1 MNTPSPSSCPQCGNP
16 IPDGSPQGLCPRCLM
31 LGVAEPTQVLP
42 TMAHLPTR
50 EEIAQAF
57 PALEVGEMIGHG
69 GMGAVFK
76 VRQPKLERDVA
87 LKVLPRS
94 LAADPA
100 FAERFHREAR
110 ALAKLNHPNIVTV
123 HDFGQQGGWYF
134 LLMEYVDGVN
144 LRQAMRTK
152 RFTPEQALEI
162 VPRVCEALQYAH
174 SEGVLHRDIKPE
186 NLLLDSRGRVKIA
199 DFGIAKLGQT
209 GGEELSLTLSGARLG
224 TMAYMAPEQI
234 EHPGE
239 VDHRADIYSLGVVF
253 YEMLTGELPIGRFA
267 APSEKSAVNAL
278 VDQVV
283 FRTLEKERE
292 RRFQSA
298 GEMQTQVET
307 LAGQTA
313 PDHTPPLP
321 PVPSTPARPAG
332 RFSGPGMAIA
342 LLIFGALASAGSM
355 FTVRS
360 VQMSEHRRIDSS
372 MTEMPQNNPNFAPP
386 RPSTVEAVRQTPGL
400 PWIAV
405 CIVMGVLPLIGTI
418 LGWKNVLRLRHAY
431 PPRSG
436 IVAASIA
443 ALLPLFIPLWMII
456 AINVENETLAWMDAI
471 AITAILLIWF
481 CCWMNP
487 HPRPWSAKAVLAI
500 TLIFVPLLFIAH
512 GWGDYNRR
520 LEGRWAQEMN
530 NSQQRINEAQHRV
543 EIGDSAKKAEWY
555 DLQARMERLQ
565 LSGQPTFRLS
575 MTSEDRALLA
585 LSLLFAVLGTVLGWM
600 ARADML
606 KEPGT
611 QRGLGMAKF
620 AAYFWPVGIVPL
632 GLLLLA

>member
-1 MNTPSPSSCPQCGNP
+1 MNTPSPSSCPQCGNA

-134 LLMEYVDGVN
+134 LLMEFVDGVN

-162 VPRVCEALQYAH
+162 VPKVCEALQYAH
-174 SEGVLHRDIKPE
+174 GEGVLHRDIKPE
-186 NLLLDSRGRVKIA
+186 NLLLDSKGRVKIA
-199 DFGIAKLGQT
+199 DFGIAKLGRT
-209 GGEELSLTLSGARLG
+209 DGEELSLTLSGARLG

-267 APSEKSAVNAL
+267 APSEKSAVNVL

-292 RRFQSA
+292 RRFQTA
-298 GEMQTQVET
+298 AEMQTQVET
-307 LAGQTA
+307 LSGHAAPTA
-313 PDHTPPLP
+313 PAPTVAA
-321 PVPSTPARPAG
+321 VPAAPARPPG

-342 LLIFGALASAGSM
+342 MLIFSIIAGALTMVGIRGQREAPIQRSHPQTAEMLNQDPNHVLSHTSATHLPSSAQTVSWAVLALGMGS
-355 FTVRS
+355 FV
-360 VQMSEHRRIDSS
+360 
-372 MTEMPQNNPNFAPP
+372 
-386 RPSTVEAVRQTPGL
+386 
-400 PWIAV
+400 
-405 CIVMGVLPLIGTI
+405 LIGTI
-418 LGWKNVLRLRHAY
+418 LGWKNVLRLRNAD

-436 IVAASIA
+436 VVAASIA
-443 ALLPLFIPLWMII
+443 ALLPLFIPLWMVI
-456 AINVENETLAWMDAI
+456 AVNVENETLAWMDAI

-530 NSQQRINEAQHRV
+530 DLQQRINEAQRRFEAGV
-543 EIGDSAKKAEWY
+543 SAEAGIFE
-555 DLQARMERLQ
+555 LQARME
-565 LSGQPTFRLS
+565 GC
-575 MTSEDRALLA
+575 MLLGSRPSA
-585 LSLLFAVLGTVLGWM
+585 F
-600 ARADML
+600 
-606 KEPGT
+606 P
-611 QRGLGMAKF
+611 
-620 AAYFWPVGIVPL
+620 
-632 GLLLLA
+632 

>member
-1 MNTPSPSSCPQCGNP
+1 MNTPSHSSCPQCGNP

-42 TMAHLPTR
+42 NMAHLPTR
-50 EEIAQAF
+50 EEIAEAF

-162 VPRVCEALQYAH
+162 IPKVCEALQYAH

-186 NLLLDSRGRVKIA
+186 NLLLDSKGRVKIA
-199 DFGIAKLGQT
+199 DFGIAKLGQI
-209 GGEELSLTLSGARLG
+209 GDEELSLTLSGARLG

-298 GEMQTQVET
+298 GEMRTQVET
-307 LAGQTA
+307 LTGHAA
-313 PDHTPPLP
+313 PPAPTPPVAG
-321 PVPSTPARPAG
+321 VPAAPARPAG

-342 LLIFGALASAGSM
+342 LLILGVIASASTMVGLRWQREVAFHPTDSQTAEMHNQDPNLAGSRAVAVSPNQ
-355 FTVRS
+355 TVY
-360 VQMSEHRRIDSS
+360 S
-372 MTEMPQNNPNFAPP
+372 MVTW
-386 RPSTVEAVRQTPGL
+386 AVL
-400 PWIAV
+400 ALS
-405 CIVMGVLPLIGTI
+405 MGSFVLIGTV
-418 LGWKNVLRLRHAY
+418 LGWKNVLRLRHAS

-456 AINVENETLAWMDAI
+456 AINVDDETIAWLDGI
-471 AITAILLIWF
+471 TITAILLFWF
-481 CCWMNP
+481 GCWMNP
-487 HPRPWSAKAVLAI
+487 RPIPWSAKAVVAI
-500 TLIFVPLLFIAH
+500 ALIFVPILFIAH
-512 GWGDYNRR
+512 GWGEYHRR
-520 LEGRWAQEMN
+520 IEIRWAQEMN
-530 NSQQRINEAQHRV
+530 QLQERINELDRHPTSTAQRDILVDGLRNLH
-543 EIGDSAKKAEWY
+543 
-555 DLQARMERLQ
+555 
-565 LSGQPTFRLS
+565 LSGPTTIYIGLS
-575 MTSEDRALLA
+575 SRERALLA

-600 ARADML
+600 ARADL
-606 KEPGT
+606 LREPGT

>member
-1 MNTPSPSSCPQCGNP
+1 
-16 IPDGSPQGLCPRCLM
+16 M

-87 LKVLPRS
+87 LKVLHRS

-134 LLMEYVDGVN
+134 LLMEFVDGVN

-162 VPRVCEALQYAH
+162 VPKVCEALQYAH
-174 SEGVLHRDIKPE
+174 GEGVLHRDIKPE
-186 NLLLDSRGRVKIA
+186 NLLLDSKGRVKIA

-209 GGEELSLTLSGARLG
+209 DGEEISLTLSGARLG

-292 RRFQSA
+292 RRFQTA
-298 GEMQTQVET
+298 AEMQTQVET
-307 LAGQTA
+307 LSGHAAPTA
-313 PDHTPPLP
+313 PAPTVAA
-321 PVPSTPARPAG
+321 VPAAPARPPG

-342 LLIFGALASAGSM
+342 MLIFSIIAGALTMVGIRGQREAPIQRSHPQTAEMLNQDPNHVLSHTSANYPS
-355 FTVRS
+355 S
-360 VQMSEHRRIDSS
+360 VQSVSW
-372 MTEMPQNNPNFAPP
+372 PVLAL
-386 RPSTVEAVRQTPGL
+386 G
-400 PWIAV
+400 
-405 CIVMGVLPLIGTI
+405 MGSFVLIGTI
-418 LGWKNVLRLRHAY
+418 LGWKNVLRLRNAD

-436 IVAASIA
+436 VVAASIA
-443 ALLPLFIPLWMII
+443 ALLPLFIPLWMVI
-456 AINVENETLAWMDAI
+456 AINVDDESIAWLDGI
-471 AITAILLIWF
+471 TITAILLFWF
-481 CCWMNP
+481 GFWMNP
-487 HPRPWSAKAVLAI
+487 RPIPWSAKAVVAI
-500 TLIFVPLLFIAH
+500 AFIFVPILFIAH
-512 GWGDYNRR
+512 GWGEYHRR
-520 LEGRWAQEMN
+520 IEIRWAQELN
-530 NSQQRINEAQHRV
+530 QFQERINELER
-543 EIGDSAKKAEWY
+543 ENRGSLE
-555 DLQARMERLQ
+555 RERLVESLRDLHVTGPTTAYIG
-565 LSGQPTFRLS
+565 LSSR
-575 MTSEDRALLA
+575 ERALLA

-606 KEPGT
+606 KEPGS
-611 QRGLGMAKF
+611 QRGLAMAKF

>member
-1 MNTPSPSSCPQCGNP
+1 
-16 IPDGSPQGLCPRCLM
+16 M
-31 LGVAEPTQVLP
+31 LGVAEPTLVLP
-42 TMAHLPTR
+42 SVAHLPTR

-94 LAADPA
+94 LAVDPA

-123 HDFGQQGGWYF
+123 HDFGQQGDWYF

-162 VPRVCEALQYAH
+162 VPKVCEALQYAH

-186 NLLLDSRGRVKIA
+186 NLLLDSKGRVKIA

-209 GGEELSLTLSGARLG
+209 GGGELSLTLSGARLG

-292 RRFQSA
+292 RRFQTA
-298 GEMQTQVET
+298 AEMQTQVET
-307 LAGQTA
+307 LSGHAA
-313 PDHTPPLP
+313 PPAPPTPVAA
-321 PVPSTPARPAG
+321 VPAAPTRPAG

-342 LLIFGALASAGSM
+342 LLIFGVIASTSTMVPLQREVVYQRPHQPTAEMLNQDPNIVSSHSMPVNSARPVPAGASRAFLALVIGS
-355 FTVRS
+355 FV
-360 VQMSEHRRIDSS
+360 
-372 MTEMPQNNPNFAPP
+372 
-386 RPSTVEAVRQTPGL
+386 
-400 PWIAV
+400 
-405 CIVMGVLPLIGTI
+405 LIGTI
-418 LGWKNVLRLRHAY
+418 LGWKNVLRLRNAS

-436 IVAASIA
+436 LVAASIA
-443 ALLPLFIPLWMII
+443 ALLPLFIPLWLII
-456 AINVENETLAWMDAI
+456 AVNVRNETLAWLDGI
-471 AITAILLIWF
+471 TITAILLFWF
-481 CCWMNP
+481 GCWVNP
-487 HPRPWSAKAVLAI
+487 LPRPWSAKAVVGIAF
-500 TLIFVPLLFIAH
+500 IFVPILFIAH
-512 GWGDYNRR
+512 GWGDYHERI
-520 LEGRWAQEMN
+520 EIRWAQEMN
-530 NSQQRINEAQHRV
+530 RVQEKIN
-543 EIGDSAKKAEWY
+543 
-555 DLQARMERLQ
+555 DLERENRGSLERERLVESLRNLH
-565 LSGQPTFRLS
+565 LSGPTTIYIGLS
-575 MTSEDRALLA
+575 SRERALLA

-611 QRGLGMAKF
+611 QRGLAMAKF
-620 AAYFWPVGIVPL
+620 AAYFWPIGIVPL